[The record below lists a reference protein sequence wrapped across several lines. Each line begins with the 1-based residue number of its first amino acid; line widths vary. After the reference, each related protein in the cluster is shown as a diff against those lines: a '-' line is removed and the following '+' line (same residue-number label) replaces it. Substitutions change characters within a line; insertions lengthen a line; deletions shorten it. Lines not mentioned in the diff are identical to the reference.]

1 MSVFLIHG
9 LIDQRALH
17 NVMIFPGDFDA
28 ILTTVVKLQ
37 QKNQYTFLRYRY
49 TVRKN
54 TIINLF
60 RFSHCTKYEVFH

>member
-9 LIDQRALH
+9 LIDQCALH

-60 RFSHCTKYEVFH
+60 GFSHSTKHQVFY

>member
-9 LIDQRALH
+9 VIDQRALH
-17 NVMIFPGDFDA
+17 DVIIFPGDFDA

-37 QKNQYTFLRYRY
+37 QKNQYTFLRYRH

-60 RFSHCTKYEVFH
+60 GFSHCTKYQVFH